1 MTGTLGRALAVILL
15 SVCAIQASAKCHV
28 SWVDD
33 DKDATTPPMPQQVCD
48 TDAVLPTVVADAV
61 LPQTDAPVLPASAP
75 LRSCAQVFDSS
86 VGSDATVCSARVEAS
101 VNWQ

>member
-1 MTGTLGRALAVILL
+1 MNRTFGRALAVTLL
-15 SVCAIQASAKCHV
+15 GLCGMEASAKCHV

-33 DKDATTPPMPQQVCD
+33 DANATTPPMPQQVCD
-48 TDAVLPTVVADAV
+48 NAAAVKPTAMTEAT
-61 LPQTDAPVLPASAP
+61 LQPEIPALPASAMQ
-75 LRSCAQVFDSS
+75 RSCAQVFDSS

>member
-1 MTGTLGRALAVILL
+1 MSLTFGRALAVILL
-15 SVCAIQASAKCHV
+15 GLCAMEASAKCHV

-33 DKDATTPPMPQQVCD
+33 DKDATTPPMPQQVCNN
-48 TDAVLPTVVADAV
+48 DAMKLTAVAETVV
-61 LPQTDAPVLPASAP
+61 PQTDMPVLPASAP

-86 VGSDATVCSARVEAS
+86 VGADATVCSARMEAS